1 MSSCMELTQPDN
13 VLRNL
18 QGGSLVPW
26 RPNRGELHEK
36 HHSLATWRSDRR
48 NYSPQCDGNAWTL
61 NVTWHL
67 GPRDGSRLAYSV
79 ERGRF
84 CSSLA
89 AGKPGR
95 DEYEREPG
103 HDHSSARPADS
114 CPCSTRR
121 VRWYIDSSRGARQ
134 QPSE

>member
-1 MSSCMELTQPDN
+1 MELTQPDN

-61 NVTWHL
+61 NVTWHQ
-67 GPRDGSRLAYSV
+67 PV
-79 ERGRF
+79 IQN
-84 CSSLA
+84 CLA
-89 AGKPGR
+89 AR
-95 DEYEREPG
+95 WLAVSLFCCERP
-103 HDHSSARPADS
+103 DF
-114 CPCSTRR
+114 
-121 VRWYIDSSRGARQ
+121 VVLGASEGQDAMNANANQGTITVPLGLRIVALALRQ
-134 QPSE
+134 RSLVF